1 MCIPDTLLAVTAK
14 RRKGKSTGAAAC
26 GKPMQ
31 DESGKDGMLWE
42 RPDVEDG

>member
-14 RRKGKSTGAAAC
+14 CRKGKRAGAAAC

-31 DESGKDGMLWE
+31 DEFGKDGMLWE
-42 RPDVEDG
+42 GPDVEDG